1 MAESSMNIQ
10 KFDGNNFTSWKFR
23 IICILEGKDLDGF
36 IKEDPPKDEKITV
49 EWKRRDAQA
58 REVITCAM
66 DDTQDENA
74 AYNMGH
80 KFNKNLKKNSS
91 DSNRE
96 RKPKC
101 FICQKFGHKAAVCWF
116 NPVNKSKENNQGNS
130 IQTIPKQTF
139 SKNKQYTSR
148 ASLIG
153 ENHNQ
158 ETAMNLSSPEFSNKC
173 KWILDS
179 GATSHMSKDINLMDD
194 LQDDSR
200 KITLPD
206 DRFIKSNGI
215 GTVEI
220 YQDDYHLLTLKEVLY
235 VPELNNNLISFTRLP
250 FNEIDSKQSTKPIDL
265 IHMDLIGPFQH
276 ESIDR
281 AIYVLNIVDDFSR
294 KILPKFLK
302 SKLETFA
309 KLKEF
314 IDIIENIKGTKI
326 KRIRSDNGGKFTN
339 RQLSSYLIEKG
350 IEHQFTTFYSPS
362 QNGIVE
368 RANRSLIEGTR
379 ALLIESQLPPKFWA
393 EAMNT
398 YSYIK
403 NRTPHKRNDKTTPE
417 ELFTGKKP
425 TIKHLKVFGC
435 RAEYWIPKFKRYK
448 FEKITKSGIFVG
460 YSNKKK
466 AFRICDPK
474 NYAITETRDVSFI
487 EKEKGAE
494 LLSNEVK
501 AELPDQVL
509 IDLNFCHKNGQKEEE
524 PIPIHHGN
532 VPESTSDEPDED
544 KNVYNLRPNPQQG
557 FYYESSLSDEDTSQ
571 DDTTSDPTY
580 HPGDS
585 VMKPKGFEY
594 QEEGWWLSWG
604 DYCREL
610 LCRMG
615 VGLWKWIL
623 RQGRTGA
630 NKWPYFIEKHTFDPR
645 VHRTATIHRAT
656 CWLPFSPAAVSI
668 SRVLRPYGIK
678 VLYNS
683 PPNLATILR
692 HHITKSDKPTLPINS
707 TGAVYSI
714 QCLDCPTSYV
724 GETGRTTGI
733 RISEH
738 RRNIRNKDPKSL
750 IFTHIAQT
758 GHREDAW
765 CQMHPKETW
774 TPVKISAQANSPQ
787 SFEVATP
794 LGKMLIRYQ
803 QFIRPKDGVNEKR
816 QLSLEPIPGS
826 PEAQHLHYDS
836 PTMGE
841 SSTTPIQRS
850 SEEINI
856 NQKENA
862 TASAGISPEPSGRP
876 RCHDGQGVILQVMPE
891 DPALQTKIKE
901 ADMVSR
907 GNQLL
912 SQNFNISEAW
922 TNSWISSDIP
932 NKNLITSP
940 SVKIPG
946 FSLPRREWVLLNRF
960 RTGQGRTSSGGPV
973 TGLRTHRRCR
983 TPELRQDVLD
993 GEGRAGPA
1001 ARQRQHCAPRRHIA
1015 GEKTN

>member
-1 MAESSMNIQ
+1 MLSGIGGLDRMGNSIILRNALGMLLHWHICKMLILQCDASKDAMGAALLQEDRPLAFASASFSDSQ
-10 KFDGNNFTSWKFR
+10 KQYSQIEKELLSVYYGCKKIFELHEERNKNNK
-23 IICILEGKDLDGF
+23 
-36 IKEDPPKDEKITV
+36 
-49 EWKRRDAQA
+49 
-58 REVITCAM
+58 
-66 DDTQDENA
+66 DENA

-220 YQDDYHLLTLKEVLY
+220 YQDDNHLLTLKEVLY

-250 FNEIDSKQSTKPIDL
+250 FNEIDSKQSTKPLDL

-276 ESIDR
+276 ESIGR

-448 FEKITKSGIFVG
+448 FEKITKS
-460 YSNKKK
+460 
-466 AFRICDPK
+466 
-474 NYAITETRDVSFI
+474 
-487 EKEKGAE
+487 
-494 LLSNEVK
+494 
-501 AELPDQVL
+501 
-509 IDLNFCHKNGQKEEE
+509 
-524 PIPIHHGN
+524 
-532 VPESTSDEPDED
+532 ESTSDEPDED
-544 KNVYNLRPNPQQG
+544 KNVYNLRPTPQQG

-585 VMKPKGFEY
+585 VMKLC
-594 QEEGWWLSWG
+594 LS
-604 DYCREL
+604 RS
-610 LCRMG
+610 
-615 VGLWKWIL
+615 L
-623 RQGRTGA
+623 RCQV
-630 NKWPYFIEKHTFDPR
+630 PR
-645 VHRTATIHRAT
+645 ITP
-656 CWLPFSPAAVSI
+656 LY
-668 SRVLRPYGIK
+668 RPYQTNWRSVENAKRKRQSSMKEHYDRNGKSYPK
-678 VLYNS
+678 VN
-683 PPNLATILR
+683 
-692 HHITKSDKPTLPINS
+692 
-707 TGAVYSI
+707 
-714 QCLDCPTSYV
+714 V
-724 GETGRTTGI
+724 G
-733 RISEH
+733 
-738 RRNIRNKDPKSL
+738 
-750 IFTHIAQT
+750 
-758 GHREDAW
+758 EDAW

-946 FSLPRREWVLLNRF
+946 FSLPRREWVLLNHF
-960 RTGQGRTSSGGPV
+960 RTGQGRCAELMKLWGYTKDPNCACNVPQSMSHILDDCPLYKFNGGISNLHSV
-973 TGLRTHRRCR
+973 
-983 TPELRQDVLD
+983 TPEALNWLKALPLRF
-993 GEGRAGPA
+993 
-1001 ARQRQHCAPRRHIA
+1001 
-1015 GEKTN
+1015 